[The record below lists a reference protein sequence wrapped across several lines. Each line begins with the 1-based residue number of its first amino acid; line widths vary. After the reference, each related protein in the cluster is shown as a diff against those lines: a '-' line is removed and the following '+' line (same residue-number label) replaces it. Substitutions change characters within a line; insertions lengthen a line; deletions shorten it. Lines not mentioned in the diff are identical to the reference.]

1 MVPKTLEDRNDFIT
15 WRVNIDWKIS
25 YLSLTQD
32 INLGINLHIY
42 GRVFRVLDC
51 DDFTRVFYEENGV
64 ALNAPE
70 GAPSDNFDYY
80 TSIKDL
86 KIPPP
91 DTKEYKE
98 YFEVKLKGG
107 HPNGGLA
114 KYLQNDR
121 KVLSFD
127 TVWNDATLEGGL
139 KFYTVNFFLADDTVE
154 VKEVNEQNS
163 GKDPFP
169 LLLRRQKLPKDALL
183 THYPGMNLKKEEHYK
198 AVDFIIGNFVTV
210 YSRPCLIYNCDEF
223 TKKWFKE
230 A

>member
-1 MVPKTLEDRNDFIT
+1 MPK
-15 WRVNIDWKIS
+15 
-25 YLSLTQD
+25 
-32 INLGINLHIY
+32 
-42 GRVFRVLDC
+42 
-51 DDFTRVFYEENGV
+51 
-64 ALNAPE
+64 
-70 GAPSDNFDYY
+70 DNFDYQ

-107 HPNGGLA
+107 HPNTGLA

-121 KVLSFD
+121 KVCEFYNDLPNLFFQVLSFGV
-127 TVWNDATLEGGL
+127 VWDDRTLEGGL
-139 KFYTVNFFLADDTVE
+139 KFYTLNFFLADDTVE
-154 VKEVNEQNS
+154 VKELNEQNS
-163 GKDPFP
+163 GKDSFP
-169 LLLRRQKLPKDALL
+169 LLLRRSKLPKEPLL

-198 AVDFIIGNFVTV
+198 AQDLTIGNYVNI
-210 YSRPCLIYNCDEF
+210 YNRPCLIYDCDEF